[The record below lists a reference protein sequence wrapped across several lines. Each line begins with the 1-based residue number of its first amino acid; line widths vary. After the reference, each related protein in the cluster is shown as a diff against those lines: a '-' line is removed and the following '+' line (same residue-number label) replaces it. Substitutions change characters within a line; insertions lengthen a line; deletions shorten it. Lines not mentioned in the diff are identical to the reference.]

1 MTIAQGGGCGE
12 GGVLTNCNT
21 GPVGTTT
28 WHQSHHNPF
37 FSGHSASRM
46 HFDSLQVYCLYLE
59 VADGP
64 RSLAN
69 VLFCCYVVI
78 LLSLNVH
85 VYISLSLFSEQKV
98 GRQQMTLGLDIQPI
112 TLDSR

>member
-1 MTIAQGGGCGE
+1 MSLLMPVYSLTNAQGVGCGE

-28 WHQSHHNPF
+28 WHQSPYP
-37 FSGHSASRM
+37 GHTASRL

-69 VLFCCYVVI
+69 VWFCCYVLI
-78 LLSLNVH
+78 LLS
-85 VYISLSLFSEQKV
+85 
-98 GRQQMTLGLDIQPI
+98 
-112 TLDSR
+112 